1 MASFVLLIKEFE
13 DNDRVVYKF
22 GPNEKVMG
30 KIELN
35 KKTKMFS
42 ELEPVQDSVQSPQF
56 YFDRAAQRLARCF
69 IKEGGKFPDK
79 TTFES

>member
-1 MASFVLLIKEFE
+1 MASFVLLIKEYE
-13 DNDRVVYKF
+13 DDDIVIYKF

-35 KKTKMFS
+35 KKTRMFN
-42 ELEPVQDSVQSPQF
+42 ELESVPDLGQSSQF

-69 IKEGGKFPDK
+69 IKEGGKFPDR